1 MLTSKNF
8 QKFYFKLTESRF
20 EKYIGENSIFNFYG
34 DLLFW
39 QNFGLNFKDPSYV
52 HLIKQNEEITEKLKN
67 IIKNLENL
75 FIEFYKYDGMNCL
88 ILELI
93 SKEGCSSELNRSF
106 LTYILSI
113 IVDVLNN
120 YST

>member
-8 QKFYFKLTESRF
+8 QKFYFQLAETRF
-20 EKYIGENSIFNFYG
+20 EKYSGEAGIFNFYS

-39 QNFGLNFKDPSYV
+39 QNFGLNFKDPTYV
-52 HLIKQNEEITEKLKN
+52 HLIKQNEEITEKVKI
-67 IIKNLENL
+67 IIKSLENL
-75 FIEFYKYDGMNCL
+75 FIEFYKYDGKSYF

-93 SKEGCSSELNRSF
+93 SKEGSSSELNRSF

-113 IVDVLNN
+113 IVDILNN